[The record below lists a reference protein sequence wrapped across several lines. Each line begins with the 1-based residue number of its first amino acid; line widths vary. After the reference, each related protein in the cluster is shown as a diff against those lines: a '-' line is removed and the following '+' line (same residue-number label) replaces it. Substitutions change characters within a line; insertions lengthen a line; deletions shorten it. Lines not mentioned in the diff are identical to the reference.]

1 MTITFGVLSFWIHYV
16 EIVNLLNVKPVNRF
30 QSQTNAYMSL
40 QINVHSECNLCN
52 ECVLPIIFTVFLQ
65 LLIYLYIDCD
75 LMNLA
80 QSI

>member
-1 MTITFGVLSFWIHYV
+1 MFI
-16 EIVNLLNVKPVNRF
+16 LNVIYV
-30 QSQTNAYMSL
+30 M
-40 QINVHSECNLCN
+40 CN
-52 ECVLPIIFTVFLQ
+52 ESVLPIIFTVFLQ